1 MSLNMNMI
9 EGEILENITNILKQA
24 RINKGLSVD
33 EAVARTKFTKAQIM
47 AIEEGNIEFFKTD
60 LSYFS
65 YMIRYYCKALDVD
78 YETLRTDVETIVSAD
93 VFTQE
98 IEAIRRSAHVDEGV
112 KETKPIQP
120 KRVKKNIDY
129 SFIAFLTT
137 SVLLV
142 AILIFVGIKVVPKWF
157 EDKPNKNPS
166 GIVNPTPN
174 EPEEPQE
181 PEEPVEPEPS
191 FVVTQTQD
199 ANKFEIKNWTADEE
213 IEIKIVFKAPETWI
227 SASVNNAILSEP
239 QSKTYLANEEA
250 ILVENMSENKEIMF
264 HMGKMSGNEFYING
278 EKLELD
284 ETVQNNAGVVKLYF
298 KFIKDGIEN

>member
-1 MSLNMNMI
+1 MYLNVKMI
-9 EGEILENITNILKQA
+9 EGEILENITNILKEA
-24 RINKGLSVD
+24 RINKGLSID
-33 EAVARTKFTKAQIM
+33 EAVARTKFTKAQIV

-78 YETLRTDVETIVSAD
+78 YETLRKDVETIVAAD

-112 KETKPIQP
+112 KESKPIQP
-120 KRVKKNIDY
+120 KKVKKNIDY

-137 SVLLV
+137 SVLLI
-142 AILIFVGIKVVPKWF
+142 AILVFVGIKVVPSWF
-157 EDKPNKNPS
+157 NNKPQKNPN
-166 GIVNPTPN
+166 GIVEPTPKPN
-174 EPEEPQE
+174 EPEEPDV
-181 PEEPVEPEPS
+181 PEEPAPS
-191 FVVTQTQD
+191 FTVVQTQE
-199 ANKFEIKNWTADEE
+199 ANKFEIKNWTADEA
-213 IEIKIVFKAPETWI
+213 IEIKILFKAPETWI
-227 SASVNNAILSEP
+227 SASVNNAVLSEP

-284 ETVQNNAGVVKLYF
+284 DSVQNNAGVVKLYF
-298 KFIKDGIEN
+298 KFIKDGTEN